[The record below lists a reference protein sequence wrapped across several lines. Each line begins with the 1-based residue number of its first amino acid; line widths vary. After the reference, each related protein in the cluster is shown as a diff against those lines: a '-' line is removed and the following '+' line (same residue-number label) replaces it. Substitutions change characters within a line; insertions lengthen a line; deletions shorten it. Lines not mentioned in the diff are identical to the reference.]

1 MIVTTGFRTA
11 GARGAGFSCSPAQ
24 LPTKARGLR
33 ARRPVGRDQLSWA
46 PRAGTRPPAHPP
58 PAPAR
63 PADRTWVLVARR
75 LVRLAHLAG
84 ELKVTWVL
92 SFRTASRQGLRPHF
106 TLTCLRSQGR
116 GD

>member
-46 PRAGTRPPAHPP
+46 PRAGAR
-58 PAPAR
+58 PAR
-63 PADRTWVLVARR
+63 PRPPLLRLRARQTGHGYW
-75 LVRLAHLAG
+75 LLGDLSAWPHLAG
-84 ELKVTWVL
+84 
-92 SFRTASRQGLRPHF
+92 G
-106 TLTCLRSQGR
+106 
-116 GD
+116 